1 MARRALMKTLSTLLI
16 FTSSTCL
23 PSFAFLGTYI
33 GSLQHHK
40 VSSFAC
46 YDQLRCLHNH
56 DIIRP
61 YTNRFDSHSPNKI
74 EDGII
79 SSCPKE
85 QRKIQ
90 SAPEYSTT
98 KKANRRKFLNQFT
111 SATIFS
117 LVLSDQS
124 ISDRFFQPVANA
136 LDNPLNLK
144 GTFWETGQLYE
155 KSNNSVL
162 SDDPP
167 EISDL
172 IKILETTR
180 DAFHSPS
187 ALVDAI
193 SEGRY
198 GDASRLLRGGLIS
211 ESKIRLVA
219 YALIDSLPEDDENEY
234 LINELFRVFL
244 RYLDALDAAVEAAS
258 RPSLGAVGGS
268 GDDPRIKLLSL
279 LGEVEDKMNLFVVA
293 IKKGLG
299 T

>member
-1 MARRALMKTLSTLLI
+1 MKTLSILLV

-23 PSFAFLGTYI
+23 PSFAFLGTSI
-33 GSLQHHK
+33 GSLQHLK

-46 YDQLRCLHNH
+46 YDQHRCLHHHASN
-56 DIIRP
+56 RP
-61 YTNRFDSHSPNKI
+61 HTTRFDSYSPNKI
-74 EDGII
+74 EDDII
-79 SSCPKE
+79 SSRPKK
-85 QRKIQ
+85 QQKIQ
-90 SAPEYSTT
+90 SAAGTCT
-98 KKANRRKFLNQFT
+98 AKKANRRKILKHFT
-111 SATIFS
+111 SATFFS
-117 LVLSDQS
+117 LILSDQS
-124 ISDRFFQPVANA
+124 ISDSFYQLVANA
-136 LDNPLNLK
+136 IDNPLNLK

-155 KSNNSVL
+155 KSNSNSVL

-167 EISDL
+167 EIFDL
-172 IKILETTR
+172 IKILETMR

-187 ALVDAI
+187 VLVDAI

-211 ESKIRLVA
+211 ESKIRLAA

-244 RYLDALDAAVEAAS
+244 RYLDVLDAAVEAAS

-268 GDDPRIKLLSL
+268 GEDPRIKLLSL

-293 IKKGLG
+293 IKEGLG
-299 T
+299 D